1 MELTLTDFT
10 CALGYAVII
19 IISSGHFAVL
29 QRCVADIPVIA
40 CYFCGHT
47 RKIMP
52 YHHIALCVSLCNVL
66 F

>member
-29 QRCVADIPVIA
+29 QRCVADIIA
-40 CYFCGHT
+40 C
-47 RKIMP
+47 
-52 YHHIALCVSLCNVL
+52 
-66 F
+66 